1 MTFFDRYALLMEEKG
16 LDPGSQ
22 SSADMMGVTRSA
34 ISIWKKKGNTPKGDT
49 VAKMADVLRVSAD
62 YLLGRT
68 TDPTD
73 YARKGSGKVVPIRA
87 AEPAIMKL
95 YSRLDS
101 ADRMKAEG
109 VIQGMLMQDKYTE
122 GLKAAHVRT
131 DIDVTDEMIAADDAV
146 MDDSDF

>member
-1 MTFFDRYALLMEEKG
+1 MTFFDRYAGLMEEKG

-34 ISIWKKKGNTPKGDT
+34 ISIWKRKGTTPKGDT

-68 TDPTD
+68 ADPTD
-73 YARKGSGKVVPIRA
+73 YARKGSGKVVPIQ
-87 AEPAIMKL
+87 PAIMKL

-131 DIDVTDEMIAADDAV
+131 DIDVTDDMIAADNAM

>member
-1 MTFFDRYALLMEEKG
+1 MTFFDRYAGLMEEKG

-34 ISIWKKKGNTPKGDT
+34 ISIWKRKGTTPKGDT

-68 TDPTD
+68 ADPTD

-87 AEPAIMKL
+87 EPAIIKL

-109 VIQGMLMQDKYTE
+109 VIQGMLMQDKYTD

-131 DIDVTDEMIAADDAV
+131 DIDVTDDMIAADNAL

>member
-1 MTFFDRYALLMEEKG
+1 MTFFDRYAGLMEEKG

-34 ISIWKKKGNTPKGDT
+34 ISIWKRKGTTPKGDT

-73 YARKGSGKVVPIRA
+73 YARKGSGKVVPIQ
-87 AEPAIMKL
+87 PAIMKL

-131 DIDVTDEMIAADDAV
+131 DIDVTDDMIAADNAM

>member
-1 MTFFDRYALLMEEKG
+1 MTFFDRYAGLMEEKG

-34 ISIWKKKGNTPKGDT
+34 ISIWKRKGTTPKGDT

-68 TDPTD
+68 ADPTD
-73 YARKGSGKVVPIRA
+73 YARKGSGKVVPIQ
-87 AEPAIMKL
+87 PAIMKL

-131 DIDVTDEMIAADDAV
+131 DVDVTDDMIAADNAM